1 MHTTSSTWK
10 NLMDNPLVS
19 KNEKLV
25 IANQTYY
32 NSKMFSGGVVG
43 DLMSEPE
50 DVGNAISRQL
60 SVVLEPL
67 GLIPRAAKIEY
78 YVQLTIRGSNNAI
91 VQSSEWIRKGI
102 FYIDTREEDP
112 ETGLLNIVAFDKM
125 MSAETPY
132 LHSGYVGDWP
142 RTDIDVVDD
151 ICTLMGITLDSNTRS
166 FINKSY
172 QIPYPGVDDDGLTK
186 REILSNIGVLYC
198 GNFMITD
205 DETLRL
211 VPLEGLNPIEALT
224 LNRDMNKIRTA
235 EAFPPYSCVTM
246 YDESDREYTSGSV
259 STNTRELYLS
269 CPWAT
274 QAAVD
279 NILTRIQNLSYK
291 PYTAQRAFIDPAY
304 ELGDQVIVT
313 NTLSVLNS
321 MSWNFGRS
329 LLVNLSTPFDQEVDH
344 EYPYDATLSREVKR
358 KVSLGKSYYGVTITK
373 EEGIRVDRDDGKSE
387 AVFNSDVFSMRALID
402 GAMRDRIYFDPVKG
416 DYVFDGALGA
426 DAVFTDSLYAEV
438 GDVSELTVDRL
449 STSRRVR
456 KFILSDTSDDNYITI
471 QDNYVRFI
479 TGRVQTNAVLA
490 TTSDAPLLTSGGH
503 YLQVMGGGQAGLIT
517 QAKNRN
523 NQPLYWQREPVSHTA
538 DGYPLD
544 SDGKQIYATT
554 ETTDWPVYQYVYKEL
569 VKASFTFAAVAGQYQ
584 PQIILGAGDE
594 NGNSKGFI
602 YKTPT
607 GLDVIYKASSGDELS
622 VKFGDSGY
630 VDVNKMRRPISYDFS
645 HQDEI
650 SEVVD
655 GNVYLQYAL
664 ERDAQGRITK
674 ITNLSDGHET
684 VVNW

>member
-1 MHTTSSTWK
+1 MQTTSALYKSIFADVNHIVEWK
-10 NLMDNPLVS
+10 ITVNGTAYTGDQ
-19 KNEKLV
+19 
-25 IANQTYY
+25 IAADTMRPRLPRSLFSGMQP
-32 NSKMFSGGVVG
+32 SVGECVAAMFSC
-43 DLMSEPE
+43 
-50 DVGNAISRQL
+50 AIYEASSAVPRMA
-60 SVVLEPL
+60 SVVPAYRLVL
-67 GLIPRAAKIEY
+67 GSS
-78 YVQLTIRGSNNAI
+78 Q
-91 VQSSEWIRKGI
+91 SEWINLGT
-102 FYIDTREEDP
+102 FYIDTRTVDRANGALILNCYDRMLVADGAGGRNYADL
-112 ETGLLNIVAFDKM
+112 TGFTTWPQPQASVA
-125 MSAETPY
+125 AEIAAIMGVTVDARTVIR
-132 LHSGYVGDWP
+132 SGAGYTVE
-142 RTDIDVVDD
+142 
-151 ICTLMGITLDSNTRS
+151 
-166 FINKSY
+166 
-172 QIPYPGVDDDGLTK
+172 YPNDLTM
-186 REILSNIGVLYC
+186 REVLGYIGVANA
-198 GNFMITD
+198 GNWCITPANA
-205 DETLRL
+205 LRL
-211 VPLEGLNPIEALT
+211 VPLTGSSDSFALGAAASGLKTSPALAAWTGVVVYYDDEAAFSAGDETGRVLT
-224 LNRDMNKIRTA
+224 C
-235 EAFPPYSCVTM
+235 E
-246 YDESDREYTSGSV
+246 
-259 STNTRELYLS
+259 

-274 QAAVD
+274 QATAD
-279 NILTRIQNLSYK
+279 GILAALSGSAYQ
-291 PYTAQRAFIDPAY
+291 PYTADGAIIDLAL
-304 ELGDQVIVT
+304 ELGDVVTVGLPDQTVPGPVISIDVT
-313 NTLSVLNS
+313 VSGLEQADISAP
-321 MSWNFGRS
+321 GE
-329 LLVNLSTPFDQEVDH
+329 DEIDH
-344 EYPYDATLSREVKR
+344 EYPYASYVDRSLRR
-358 KVSLGKSYYGVTITK
+358 KVTLGQSYYGTSISRDK
-373 EEGIRVDRDDGKSE
+373 GIEIKRSDGASE
-387 AVFNSDVFSMRALID
+387 AVFNSDTFAMRARID

-490 TTSDAPLLTSGGH
+490 TESDAPLLTSGGH
-503 YLQVMGGGQAGLIT
+503 YLQVMGGGQAGVIA

-523 NQPLYWQREPVSHTA
+523 NQPLYWQREPVSHTT

-544 SDGKQIYATT
+544 SNGSQIYATT

-569 VKASFTFAAVAGQYQ
+569 IKASFSFAAVAGQYQ
-584 PQIILGAGDE
+584 PLIVLGAGDE

>member
-1 MHTTSSTWK
+1 MPAYRLVLGSS
-10 NLMDNPLVS
+10 
-19 KNEKLV
+19 
-25 IANQTYY
+25 Q
-32 NSKMFSGGVVG
+32 
-43 DLMSEPE
+43 
-50 DVGNAISRQL
+50 
-60 SVVLEPL
+60 
-67 GLIPRAAKIEY
+67 
-78 YVQLTIRGSNNAI
+78 
-91 VQSSEWIRKGI
+91 SEWITLGT
-102 FYIDTREEDP
+102 FYIDTRTVDRANGALILNCYDRMLVADGAGGRNYADL
-112 ETGLLNIVAFDKM
+112 TGFTTWPQPQASVA
-125 MSAETPY
+125 AEIAAIMGVTVDARTVIR
-132 LHSGYVGDWP
+132 SGAGYTVE
-142 RTDIDVVDD
+142 
-151 ICTLMGITLDSNTRS
+151 
-166 FINKSY
+166 
-172 QIPYPGVDDDGLTK
+172 YPNDLTM
-186 REILSNIGVLYC
+186 REVLGYIGVANA
-198 GNFMITD
+198 GNWCITPANA
-205 DETLRL
+205 LRL
-211 VPLEGLNPIEALT
+211 VPLTGSSDSFALGAAASGLKTSPALAAWTGVVVYYDDEAAFSAGDETGRVLT
-224 LNRDMNKIRTA
+224 C
-235 EAFPPYSCVTM
+235 E
-246 YDESDREYTSGSV
+246 
-259 STNTRELYLS
+259 

-274 QAAVD
+274 QATAD
-279 NILTRIQNLSYK
+279 GILAALSGSAYQ
-291 PYTAQRAFIDPAY
+291 PYTADGAIIDLAL
-304 ELGDQVIVT
+304 ELGDVVTVGLPDQTVPGPVISIDVT
-313 NTLSVLNS
+313 VSGLEQADISAP
-321 MSWNFGRS
+321 GE
-329 LLVNLSTPFDQEVDH
+329 DEIDH
-344 EYPYDATLSREVKR
+344 EYPYASYVDRSLRR
-358 KVSLGKSYYGVTITK
+358 KVTLGQSYYGTSISRDK
-373 EEGIRVDRDDGKSE
+373 GIEIKRSDGASE
-387 AVFNSDVFSMRALID
+387 AVFNSDTFAMRARID

-490 TTSDAPLLTSGGH
+490 TESDAPLLTSGGH
-503 YLQVMGGGQAGLIT
+503 YLQVMGGGQAGVIA

-523 NQPLYWQREPVSHTA
+523 NQPLYWQREPVSHTT

-544 SDGKQIYATT
+544 SNGSQIYATT

-569 VKASFTFAAVAGQYQ
+569 IKASFSFAAVAGQYQ
-584 PQIILGAGDE
+584 PLIVLGAGDE